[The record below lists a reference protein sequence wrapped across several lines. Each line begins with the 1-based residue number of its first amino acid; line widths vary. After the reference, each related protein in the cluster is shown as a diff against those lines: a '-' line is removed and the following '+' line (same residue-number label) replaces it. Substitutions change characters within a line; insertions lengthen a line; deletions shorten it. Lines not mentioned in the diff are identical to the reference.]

1 MVRSNPERM
10 KPDLSVDFL
19 GLKLR
24 TPFVPSASP
33 RSERV
38 DNVER
43 MADAGAAAVV
53 FHSLYGEQWES
64 GIHDER
70 LFRISPEL
78 YCEHIREA
86 KKRVSIPIIASLN
99 ITHRG
104 HWLDAARQIEDA
116 GADAIEV
123 SIPRFPE
130 VSYAPS
136 DQIEHDTVDWIYRLH
151 QTIHLPIGVKL
162 TPFYTNLF
170 RLAAELQDAGAK
182 GLTLF
187 NRFVQP
193 DLSTPDNE
201 EFVRVPLSTV
211 MDIRLPMHWIAV
223 LAPRLQL
230 SFAASGGVQRAEDAA
245 HLLLVG
251 ADVTMVC
258 SVLLRRGITYL
269 AELEQGLCAWM
280 NERGHSSVP
289 DFQGTLG
296 YSPWSEPAD
305 EERRRY
311 IHTLIR
317 SEHRLGSP

>member
-1 MVRSNPERM
+1 MN
-10 KPDLSVDFL
+10 PDLSVDYL
-19 GLKLR
+19 GMKLR

-33 RSERV
+33 RSERI

-43 MADAGAAAVV
+43 MADAGASAVV
-53 FHSLYGEQWES
+53 FHSLYGEQCDSETND
-64 GIHDER
+64 GR
-70 LFRISPEL
+70 LFRISPDL

-86 KKRVSIPIIASLN
+86 KRRVPIPIIASLN
-99 ITHRG
+99 ITHPG
-104 HWLDAARQIEDA
+104 HWLDAAKQIQDA

-130 VSYAPS
+130 VSYNS
-136 DQIEHDTVDWIYRLH
+136 SEQIEHETVEWIYLLH
-151 QTIHLPIGVKL
+151 QTISLPIAVKL

-170 RLAAELQDAGAK
+170 RLASQLQDAGAK

-193 DLSTPDNE
+193 DLSTPDND
-201 EFVRVPLSTV
+201 EFVSVPLSTV

-230 SFAASGGVQRAEDAA
+230 TLAASGGVQRAEDAA
-245 HLLLVG
+245 HLLQAG

-258 SVLLRRGITYL
+258 SVLLRRGLTFL

-280 NERGHSSVP
+280 NERGHASISG
-289 DFQGTLG
+289 FQGSLG
-296 YSPWSEPAD
+296 YSPWSEPAE
-305 EERRRY
+305 EERRTY
-311 IHTLIR
+311 IHTLTQ
-317 SEHRLGSP
+317 SEHRLGAG

>member
-1 MVRSNPERM
+1 MVRSNPEFM
-10 KPDLSVDFL
+10 NPDLSVDYL
-19 GLKLR
+19 GMKLR

-43 MADAGAAAVV
+43 MADAGASAVV
-53 FHSLYGEQWES
+53 FHSLYGEQCES
-64 GIHDER
+64 ETNDGR

-86 KKRVSIPIIASLN
+86 KRRVAIPLIASLN
-99 ITHRG
+99 ITHPG

-130 VSYAPS
+130 VSCRS
-136 DQIEHDTVDWIYRLH
+136 SEEIEHETVDWIYRLH
-151 QTIHLPIGVKL
+151 QTVHLPIGVKL

-170 RLAAELQDAGAK
+170 HLASQLQEVGAK

-193 DLSTPDNE
+193 DLSVPNNG
-201 EFVRVPLSTV
+201 EFVSVPLSTV

-223 LAPRLQL
+223 LAPRFQL
-230 SFAASGGVQRAEDAA
+230 SLAASGGVQRAEDAA
-245 HLLLVG
+245 HLLQVG

-269 AELEQGLCAWM
+269 AQLEQGLCAWM
-280 NERGHSSVP
+280 NERGHKSISE
-289 DFQGTLG
+289 FQGTLG
-296 YSPWSEPAD
+296 YSPWREPAE
-305 EERRRY
+305 EERRTY
-311 IHTLIR
+311 IHTLIK
-317 SEHRLGSP
+317 SEYRLGAG